1 MINIKM
7 LMSTRYCVTH
17 VSKTRR
23 HFCVLTPRRH
33 KKEIRTVSDFIFIH
47 SFIRSFNRQPG
58 RRRRRVEG
66 WRKWRGREEGDGG
79 KRWKKGGRERRMR
92 TGGEWSW
99 RLGEREEKGEEKRK
113 WGEEEGKD
121 WNDKQEEGVK
131 MEKEENGVKVEQK
144 QTKSRQKVRRR
155 F

>member
-1 MINIKM
+1 MEERDEK
-7 LMSTRYCVTH
+7 RGEE
-17 VSKTRR
+17 RGGW
-23 HFCVLTPRRH
+23 
-33 KKEIRTVSDFIFIH
+33 
-47 SFIRSFNRQPG
+47 G
-58 RRRRRVEG
+58 R
-66 WRKWRGREEGDGG
+66 
-79 KRWKKGGRERRMR
+79 
-92 TGGEWSW
+92 GGEWSW

-113 WGEEEGKD
+113 WGEEGKD